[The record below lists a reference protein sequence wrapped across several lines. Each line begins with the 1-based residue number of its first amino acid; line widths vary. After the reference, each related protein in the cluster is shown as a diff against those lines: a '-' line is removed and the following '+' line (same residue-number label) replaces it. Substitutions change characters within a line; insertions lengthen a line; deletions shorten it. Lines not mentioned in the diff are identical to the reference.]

1 MRDWRRLTATWAR
14 AESDWTTHPEDL
26 QAKRADE
33 IISGATGGGGGGG
46 DANVGTGGAAG
57 TLGGD
62 TDTGPV
68 TGDEDLE
75 A

>member
-1 MRDWRRLTATWAR
+1 MRDWRRLSATWAR
-14 AESDWTTHPEDL
+14 AESDWGTHPEDL
-26 QAKRADE
+26 QAKRAHE

-46 DANVGTGGAAG
+46 DANVGTGGASG

-68 TGDEDLE
+68 TGDEELE
-75 A
+75 P

>member
-14 AESDWTTHPEDL
+14 AESDWAIHPEDL

-33 IISGATGGGGGGG
+33 IISGATGGGGG

-68 TGDEDLE
+68 TGDETLE
-75 A
+75 P